1 MFPVTD
7 NDASNRIPS
16 SCDLITKEKSCTAL
30 FQGLEKRIDKIK
42 ITSGQNVMD
51 KELKNGYKKYM
62 KSNFCGKHWNKM
74 TKLDDWMIITCKA
87 DTPGN
92 VGQSCPDICKKL
104 KTGKYI
110 L

>member
-1 MFPVTD
+1 MLPVTD
-7 NDASNRIPS
+7 SDVSNRIPS

-30 FQGLEKRIDKIK
+30 FQELGKGIDKIK

-62 KSNFCGKHWNKM
+62 KTNFCGKHWSKM
-74 TKLDDWMIITCKA
+74 NNLEKGLVITCKA

-104 KTGKYI
+104 KTGK
-110 L
+110 